1 MSSGNFTPDK
11 ITSISGFSWSVK
23 VPQKTLTPTVYIVP
37 CMKQHIGN
45 ICTASYVIY
54 DPCISKLT
62 SLAVIK
68 AC

>member
-1 MSSGNFTPDK
+1 MSLGNFTPDK
-11 ITSISGFSWSVK
+11 ITSISRFSWSVK
-23 VPQKTLTPTVYIVP
+23 VLQKTLTPTVYIVP

-45 ICTASYVIY
+45 TASYVFY
-54 DPCISKLT
+54 VDPCIHKLT